1 MTSSLGEDSLLT
13 LAWRC
18 TQPTMMPF
26 KMLIYCG
33 MLSPPWS
40 RTLRRECRSH
50 SPPLEP
56 RLIWPR
62 GEQWEQLKGSLGS
75 FSTRS
80 RRSIERDTWTGSRL
94 IKDSVSLTAGTL
106 PAGKRDYSIK
116 SKRESTVSS
125 LPTFRLL
132 SWPHTHTHSGTL
144 TQWT

>member
-40 RTLRRECRSH
+40 RTLRRVSESLSATGAEVNLTPRWKVGTAKRVTGVFLHLIQKKYWERYMNWLQINKWLCLSDCWNFACWQERRQHPVQKRVNSFF
-50 SPPLEP
+50 PPNSQTA
-56 RLIWPR
+56 I
-62 GEQWEQLKGSLGS
+62 
-75 FSTRS
+75 
-80 RRSIERDTWTGSRL
+80 
-94 IKDSVSLTAGTL
+94 LT
-106 PAGKRDYSIK
+106 S
-116 SKRESTVSS
+116 
-125 LPTFRLL
+125 
-132 SWPHTHTHSGTL
+132 HTHTHSGTL